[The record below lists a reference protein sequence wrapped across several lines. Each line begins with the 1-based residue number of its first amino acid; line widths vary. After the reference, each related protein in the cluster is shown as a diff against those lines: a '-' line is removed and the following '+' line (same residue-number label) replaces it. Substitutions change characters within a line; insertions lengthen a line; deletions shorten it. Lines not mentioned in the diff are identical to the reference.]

1 MTILFTPA
9 AETDILDI
17 WNYIR
22 KEWGAN
28 QAEEYIQKLSLAC
41 SKLSDGL
48 SQEIAVD
55 YVRSGYRKV
64 LVGRHAI
71 FFKRN
76 ENEITIIRILHQ
88 SMDVDEVL

>member
-1 MTILFTPA
+1 MPILFTPA
-9 AETDILDI
+9 AEVDLSDI
-17 WNYIR
+17 WKYTVDT
-22 KEWGAN
+22 WGEN

-48 SQEIAVD
+48 SQEIPVD